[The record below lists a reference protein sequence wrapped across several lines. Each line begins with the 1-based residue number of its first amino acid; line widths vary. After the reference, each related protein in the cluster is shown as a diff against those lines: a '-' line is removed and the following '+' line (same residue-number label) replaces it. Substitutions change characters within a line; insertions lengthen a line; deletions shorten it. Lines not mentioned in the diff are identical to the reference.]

1 MISSRMVIHKNTAEM
16 VALRLPYEEM
26 VSFRLILLKLFKN
39 TSLIFLWFRLNDHT
53 SM

>member
-26 VSFRLILLKLFKN
+26 VSFRLIFLKLFKN
-39 TSLIFLWFRLNDHT
+39 TS
-53 SM
+53 